1 MWSFHCF
8 EFAAINASSHLNLLY
23 PKGFEVRK
31 KFLER
36 HFHEK
41 ITIRAGNE
49 HGPCLINNITN
60 IFVVIDL
67 IVLRNDN
74 NLLKINNHF
83 GANL

>member
-1 MWSFHCF
+1 M
-8 EFAAINASSHLNLLY
+8 
-23 PKGFEVRK
+23 RK
-31 KFLER
+31 YV
-36 HFHEK
+36 
-41 ITIRAGNE
+41 IIRAGNE
-49 HGPCLINNITN
+49 HGPCFINNITN